1 MTKADSENLLVALD
15 YSVLQQ
21 CMHCGMCL
29 PTCPTYDETRR
40 ERNSPRGRIALMRDI
55 ADGTLPISQ
64 DFAEEMY
71 YCLGCLACQTACP
84 AGVSYTTLFET
95 ARAEVERREILSSPK
110 RNFYRWLALDCLFK
124 RPRLLHLVGRMLWLY
139 QRSGLQ
145 TLLRKLGVMKLLP
158 RNLRRLEARTP
169 SINAPFAAGCIA
181 EWERP
186 TTPQYR
192 VLLLT
197 GCVQDL
203 LYADVHRATVDVLL
217 ANSCEVFT
225 PRNQSCCGSLHAH
238 NGDLAGAQELAKRTL
253 DRFDL
258 DGINAIIT
266 NAGGCGSHLKHY
278 SSLLASD
285 AQYFEKAARWDSL
298 VKDIHEW
305 LVEIEYRVPTKSP
318 TPGEVCVTYD
328 DSCHLCHSQKVFK
341 QPREILNS
349 LPGVKSVGLP
359 EADWCCG
366 SAGIYSIS
374 QPEQAEKLLQ
384 RKLAHIATTG
394 ASVVATGN
402 PGCQLQLSQGLAA
415 DPALAHVKVVHPV
428 NLLAEA
434 YARE

>member
-1 MTKADSENLLVALD
+1 
-15 YSVLQQ
+15 
-21 CMHCGMCL
+21 
-29 PTCPTYDETRR
+29 
-40 ERNSPRGRIALMRDI
+40 
-55 ADGTLPISQ
+55 
-64 DFAEEMY
+64 
-71 YCLGCLACQTACP
+71 
-84 AGVSYTTLFET
+84 
-95 ARAEVERREILSSPK
+95 
-110 RNFYRWLALDCLFK
+110 
-124 RPRLLHLVGRMLWLY
+124 
-139 QRSGLQ
+139 
-145 TLLRKLGVMKLLP
+145 
-158 RNLRRLEARTP
+158 
-169 SINAPFAAGCIA
+169 
-181 EWERP
+181 
-186 TTPQYR
+186 
-192 VLLLT
+192 
-197 GCVQDL
+197 VQDL

-217 ANSCEVFT
+217 ANGCEVFT
-225 PRNQSCCGSLHAH
+225 PRIQSCCGSLHAH

-258 DGINAIIT
+258 DGIDAIIT

-285 AQYFEKAARWDSL
+285 TQYFKKAARWDSL

-305 LVEIEYRVPTKSP
+305 LVEIEYRVPSIPP
-318 TPGEVCVTYD
+318 TPSEVCVTYD

-428 NLLAEA
+428 ILLAEA